1 MGVIDDSFDVAI
13 STACPRLDDVVV
25 DTVECAQHCI
35 DYLRKN
41 KLGYARFILLD
52 RLRQFNLQPIST
64 PENVPRLFD
73 LVKPKNPKFSNA
85 FYSVLRDTL
94 VAQNLKQ
101 ANNVAYGKKRFRV
114 VTVDGKLIDI
124 SGTMSGGGN
133 HVAKGLM
140 KLGTNQSDKVDD
152 YTPEEVDKIER
163 ELSERENNFRVASDT
178 VHEMEEELKN

>member
-1 MGVIDDSFDVAI
+1 M
-13 STACPRLDDVVV
+13 
-25 DTVECAQHCI
+25 
-35 DYLRKN
+35 
-41 KLGYARFILLD
+41 D

-163 ELSERENNFRVASDT
+163 EGMGSMKLYMSLPPKEIISTIFVSECSFKDSDGIDVLASLYLDQD
-178 VHEMEEELKN
+178 HEICEVDIWKADFSPLIRISSDISL